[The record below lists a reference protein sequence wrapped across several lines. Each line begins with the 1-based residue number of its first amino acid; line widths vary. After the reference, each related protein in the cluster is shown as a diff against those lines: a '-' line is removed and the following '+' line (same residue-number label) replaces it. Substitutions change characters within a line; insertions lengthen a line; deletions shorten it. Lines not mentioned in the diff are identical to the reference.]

1 MRSLAFDA
9 RFIKPVHP
17 DGISRF
23 SLGLIVELSELTPL
37 KVVVCDP
44 LVATKLPKNVEV
56 IWAGDPTS
64 ALELFTAMRLNKA
77 GIDVLFSPMQT
88 TSGFARKFKLVLT
101 LHDLIY
107 YRHRTPPKEF
117 NPLVRII
124 WWLYHLSF
132 APQRLVLNGA
142 DAVVTVSE
150 TTKKQM
156 LQNRLTKRPI
166 SVIYN
171 AAEATDVVLERNN
184 SGSRIL
190 VYMGS
195 FIGYKNVEALIRGV
209 ALLPEHTLVCL
220 SRISDTRLTELTRL
234 ADSVGAVVQFEN
246 GVSEAEYHQWLIKAQ
261 ALVTASKDEGFGIP
275 VIEAM
280 ERGTPAI
287 VSNLEIF
294 QEIGSD
300 AAMYFNP
307 DDPQSFADQV
317 NAIAKADS
325 WQSASQKAIAQAAKF
340 SWRKSAEKLL
350 ELLNRV

>member
-1 MRSLAFDA
+1 LRKIAFDA
-9 RFIKPVHP
+9 RFIKPEHL

-23 SLGLIVELSELTPL
+23 SLGLISELSKLTPL
-37 KVVVCDP
+37 SVVVCDAR
-44 LVATKLPKNVEV
+44 VEAKLPVGVEV

-64 ALELFTAMRLNKA
+64 ALELFTAKRLNDT

-88 TSGFARKFKLVLT
+88 TSGLGRKFKLVLT

-117 NPLVRII
+117 NPLVRAI
-124 WWLYHLSF
+124 WWLYHLSY
-132 APQRLVLNGA
+132 APQRIVLDSA
-142 DAVVTVSE
+142 DAVVTVSN
-150 TTKKQM
+150 TTKAQM
-156 LQNRLTKRPI
+156 LKHRLTKRPI
-166 SVIYN
+166 SVVYN
-171 AAEATDVVLERNN
+171 AAEAPESVPERDN

-195 FIGYKNVEALIRGV
+195 FIGYKDVEALIRGV
-209 ALLPEHTLVCL
+209 SLLPEHTLVCL
-220 SRISDTRLTELTRL
+220 SRISEARKTELNAL
-234 ADSVGAVVQFEN
+234 ASSLGARVQFEN

-280 ERGTPAI
+280 VRGTPAV

-294 QEIGSD
+294 KEIGAD
-300 AAMYFNP
+300 AALYF
-307 DDPQSFADQV
+307 DPEDSQTFVDQINRLGQQDAWHV
-317 NAIAKADS
+317 
-325 WQSASQKAIAQAAKF
+325 ASQKSISQAEKF
-340 SWRKSAEKLL
+340 SWRNSAVELL

>member
-1 MRSLAFDA
+1 VRRIAFDG
-9 RFIKPVHP
+9 RFIKPEHP

-23 SLGLIVELSELTPL
+23 SLGLIQEIAKLTQL
-37 KVVVCDP
+37 KVIVCHQK
-44 LVATKLPKNVEV
+44 VADRLPDGVEV
-56 IWAGDPTS
+56 IWANHPTS
-64 ALELFTAMRLNKA
+64 PMEIFTALKLNGK

-88 TSGFARKFKLVLT
+88 TSGLGRKFKLVLT

-117 NPLVRII
+117 KPLVRGI

-150 TTKKQM
+150 TTKKHM
-156 LQNRLTKRPI
+156 LEKRLTKRPI

-171 AAEATDVVLERNN
+171 ASDEPQSVSKRDN
-184 SGSRIL
+184 SESRTL

-195 FIGYKNVEALIRGV
+195 FIGYKNLEALIR
-209 ALLPEHTLVCL
+209 AMPLLPQHTLVCL
-220 SRISDTRLTELTRL
+220 SRITDERRVELQTL
-234 ADSVGAVVQFEN
+234 ADKVGAKIQFEN
-246 GVSEAEYHQWLIKAQ
+246 GVTEAEYHQWLLKAQ
-261 ALVTASKDEGFGIP
+261 ALVTASLDEGFGIP

-280 ERGTPAI
+280 ERGTPAV

-294 QEIGSD
+294 QEVGAD
-300 AAMYFNP
+300 AALFFVP
-307 DDPQSFADQV
+307 ADPKSFA
-317 NAIAKADS
+317 
-325 WQSASQKAIAQAAKF
+325 AQIEKLGTSTFWREVSEKSIRQAGQF
-340 SWRKSAEKLL
+340 SWRNSAEKLL